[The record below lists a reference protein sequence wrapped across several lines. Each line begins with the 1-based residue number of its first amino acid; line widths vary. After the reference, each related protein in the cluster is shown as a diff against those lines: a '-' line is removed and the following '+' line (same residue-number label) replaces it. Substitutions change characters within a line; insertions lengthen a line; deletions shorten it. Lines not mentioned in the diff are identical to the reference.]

1 MRLTECHILPSLCC
15 ASEVLK
21 MPVWGFIR
29 AFVPLYLSQLLFS
42 KTQQGMSGDLFVNLQ
57 LAVFK
62 SVCFSAMKLSMQ
74 KQIENG
80 VCFKFEL
87 PENHYGSLLRVSD
100 LADLLHI
107 CCIVLEG
114 ATDVI
119 FRFFFSE
126 LGRFSFF

>member
-1 MRLTECHILPSLCC
+1 
-15 ASEVLK
+15 
-21 MPVWGFIR
+21 
-29 AFVPLYLSQLLFS
+29 
-42 KTQQGMSGDLFVNLQ
+42 
-57 LAVFK
+57 
-62 SVCFSAMKLSMQ
+62 MKLSMQ

-119 FRFFFSE
+119 FRFFF
-126 LGRFSFF
+126 LNLAAFHSFNKVDYQVGGFMKENRVATFEVVMNVKG